1 MLYPVLQP
9 LLWPPGGAT
18 LGGGG
23 ADPGELTFDFLVDE
37 SGNFLTDESANLL
50 TE

>member
-1 MLYPVLQP
+1 MLFRVLEP
-9 LLWPPGGAT
+9 ILWP
-18 LGGGG
+18 
-23 ADPGELTFDFLVDE
+23 LTGVFVGSGPRIPRTYDFLVDE